1 MHEAMVNP
9 ITRRALVLFDPG
21 SIGAERIVREF
32 ERRQVEVGRSLA
44 RWHLAVSGLKCGSC
58 VRRIEN
64 AVMRVPGVHAATVNL
79 ATESLTVEYTPRR
92 ADLTAV
98 RGTVR
103 AEGFDIDSGCG
114 FDDPAEDSTSDAAYD
129 GEFRS
134 LMQKF
139 WLALLVAI
147 PTVLLSYPAV
157 FGYEA
162 LMLPGSL
169 TQRAVWGVLGLLALP
184 VMFYSGLHFYQG
196 SWAAV
201 KHLSADMN
209 TLIAIGITTAWLFSS
224 AVVLVPSLLS
234 SAELT
239 RVFYDVTV
247 IVVVLVVLGQ
257 AFEVR
262 ARRQSSSAIRK
273 LMGLQAKT
281 ARVVRDGRALE
292 VPFEEV
298 VVGDIVVVRPGEIIA
313 VDGTILDGRSAADES
328 HVTGA
333 SLLMEKHPGSSVI
346 GSTINKIGSFRFRAT
361 RVGKGTMLSQI
372 IRMVG
377 DAQETKAPIQRLVD
391 VASSYFVPAVISLA
405 ILGFMIWY
413 TFGPEPVLVHALVVF
428 VTMLVIASPAA
439 LGLAASTSLI
449 VGIGKGAENGILF
462 RSGRALEDAQE
473 LDTIVLNKT
482 GTITRGEPSVT
493 DVVAVDGDE
502 AALLALAASVEREH
516 EHPLAGAI
524 VREAQRLGLRLGEP
538 TASETL
544 QGRGVR
550 ALLDGRE
557 VVLGNHRLMDEVGL
571 ELGELTEAAAASL
584 AEQGR
589 TPIFIGVNRSVVGVV
604 ALADT
609 LNEDSVA
616 AIAVLRKSGI
626 EVVML
631 TSDNERT
638 ARAIG
643 RTVGVDRVLAD
654 VPPEAKAQ
662 EINLIEARGKR
673 VAVVGEGIEDA
684 QALAQA
690 DVGISLAVGTDVAAE
705 AADIT
710 LVKGSL
716 GDVITAIQ
724 LSRATM
730 RNVKQNLFGTF
741 VYHLV
746 GLPLAAGILYPVF
759 GILLS
764 PLIAVGAMAFSS
776 VTVMANGNRLRGFVP
791 QEV

>member
-1 MHEAMVNP
+1 
-9 ITRRALVLFDPG
+9 
-21 SIGAERIVREF
+21 
-32 ERRQVEVGRSLA
+32 
-44 RWHLAVSGLKCGSC
+44 
-58 VRRIEN
+58 
-64 AVMRVPGVHAATVNL
+64 
-79 ATESLTVEYTPRR
+79 
-92 ADLTAV
+92 
-98 RGTVR
+98 
-103 AEGFDIDSGCG
+103 
-114 FDDPAEDSTSDAAYD
+114 
-129 GEFRS
+129 
-134 LMQKF
+134 
-139 WLALLVAI
+139 
-147 PTVLLSYPAV
+147 
-157 FGYEA
+157 
-162 LMLPGSL
+162 
-169 TQRAVWGVLGLLALP
+169 
-184 VMFYSGLHFYQG
+184 
-196 SWAAV
+196 
-201 KHLSADMN
+201 
-209 TLIAIGITTAWLFSS
+209 
-224 AVVLVPSLLS
+224 
-234 SAELT
+234 
-239 RVFYDVTV
+239 
-247 IVVVLVVLGQ
+247 
-257 AFEVR
+257 
-262 ARRQSSSAIRK
+262 
-273 LMGLQAKT
+273 
-281 ARVVRDGRALE
+281 
-292 VPFEEV
+292 
-298 VVGDIVVVRPGEIIA
+298 
-313 VDGTILDGRSAADES
+313 
-328 HVTGA
+328 
-333 SLLMEKHPGSSVI
+333 
-346 GSTINKIGSFRFRAT
+346 
-361 RVGKGTMLSQI
+361 MLSQI

-544 QGRGVR
+544 PGRGVR

-746 GLPLAAGILYPVF
+746 GLPVAAGILYPVF